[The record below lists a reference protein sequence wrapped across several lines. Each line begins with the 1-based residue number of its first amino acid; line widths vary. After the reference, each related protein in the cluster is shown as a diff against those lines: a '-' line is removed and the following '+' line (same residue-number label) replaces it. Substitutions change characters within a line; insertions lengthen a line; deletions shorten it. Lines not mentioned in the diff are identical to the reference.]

1 MDGLKERWKYI
12 LKSTGK
18 RAVSVISIVLGI
30 TFIAFSL
37 SYLCPGDPITLQ
49 LEAMGVAPT
58 EEIVSAMKADKGLD
72 KPFLVQYGNWVKGL
86 VTGDLGTSV
95 VTGGKIS
102 DDMFRYLPDTLLLT
116 FVSLL
121 TTMAVS
127 IVLGILCAVYA
138 NSILDYVIRFITYFF
153 AAFPNFFLALL
164 MLWFFG
170 ISLGWFPII
179 ASEHSGG
186 MVMPVML
193 LTLVISASYTRQIRA
208 IVLEQLSSDYIAGC
222 KARGV
227 PFKTILFKHVLRN
240 SLVPIITMVGISF
253 GGMLG
258 GTAIVENIF
267 TWRGMG
273 LYAIKS
279 IQKLDY
285 TVIQAYVA
293 WMSVIYLAVNLM
305 VDIVCAMANPRTRS
319 LAEEEA

>member
-1 MDGLKERWKYI
+1 MDGLKEKWKYI

-49 LEAMGVAPT
+49 LEAMGIAPT

>member
-138 NSILDYVIRFITYFF
+138 NSILDYIIRFITYFF

>member
-1 MDGLKERWKYI
+1 MDTLKDKWRYVL
-12 LKSTGK
+12 LKTGK
-18 RAVSVISIVLGI
+18 RILSVAIIVLLI
-30 TFIAFSL
+30 TFIAFCL

-49 LEAMGVAPT
+49 LEAMGIAPT
-58 EEIVSAMKADKGLD
+58 DEIVNAMKADKGLD
-72 KPFLVQYGNWVKGL
+72 QPFFIQYLNWIKGL

-116 FVSLL
+116 FVSLA
-121 TTMAVS
+121 TTMVVS

-138 NSILDYVIRFITYFF
+138 NSVLDYVIRFITYFF

-170 ISLGWFPII
+170 IILGWFPII
-179 ASEHSGG
+179 ASENSGG
-186 MVMPVML
+186 LIMPVML
-193 LTLVISASYTRQIRA
+193 LTLVISASFTRQIRA
-208 IVLEQLSSDYIAGC
+208 IVLEQLSGDYIAGC
-222 KARGV
+222 RARGV
-227 PFKTILFKHVLRN
+227 PFRTILFKHVLRN
-240 SLVPIITMVGISF
+240 CLVPIITMVGISF

-293 WMSVIYLAVNLM
+293 WMAIIYLAVNLI
-305 VDIVCAMANPRTRS
+305 VDIVCAVANPRTRS
-319 LAEEEA
+319 LSGGEA